1 MLDSRLVDDAPVVTP
16 TQISDYLSDRLQKFA
31 QT

>member
-1 MLDSRLVDDAPVVTP
+1 MLDSRLGDDASVVTP
-16 TQISDYLSDRLQKFA
+16 TQISGYLSDPLQKFA